1 MAFNF
6 GGFMAGVADAAVSRM
21 EKVEEEKIRIAREK
35 RDEERQMRSIGT
47 RQRMAREE
55 ERRKKQALLDESAG
69 MLAML
74 GYTED
79 NINAILSKGTAASE
93 FAITAGQ
100 TAMTK
105 GVDPNSI
112 WNFSTNE
119 AGETDQK
126 KVEETIDIAQPSKV
140 GDITATSSVAPSLP
154 TRDTGSGIINLDA
167 YRDLFAE
174 PEKVESSF
182 SARLAVI
189 SQQLARDPDR
199 KNAAELRAEQ
209 EKLLNDLRTMKEAE
223 REDKGN
229 NTPSFRPED
238 IRLMEKEVRNAEYR
252 QFGFK
257 LNMNDEIE
265 NMDDGNIHLSYIAGI
280 NIARTLNGRNQGIN
294 DDRLGI
300 VINQVRD
307 DAINNLTQ
315 YGYQAMY
322 NESEKFMIETDF
334 NTFQQKYEARQY
346 SVGDVVKFE
355 NSLFV
360 YTNAVDHLT
369 GMRFVKIADNLGM

>member
-1 MAFNF
+1 MGFNF

-21 EKVEEEKIRIAREK
+21 EKVEEEKIRIAREE
-35 RDEERQMRSIGT
+35 REEERQLRSIGT

-79 NINAILSKGTAASE
+79 NINAILSKGTAATE
-93 FAITAGQ
+93 FAITAG
-100 TAMTK
+100 TESMKK
-105 GVDPNSI
+105 GIDSNTI
-112 WNFSTNE
+112 FNLGTNE
-119 AGETDQK
+119 AGETNKD
-126 KVEETIDIAQPSKV
+126 VINETIDIAKPSKV
-140 GDITATSSVAPSLP
+140 GDITATSSAAPELP
-154 TRDTGSGIINLDA
+154 RDTGSGVINLDVFQNV
-167 YRDLFAE
+167 FAE
-174 PEKVESSF
+174 PEKIESSF

-189 SQQLARDPDR
+189 SQKLARNPNRED
-199 KNAAELRAEQ
+199 AAALKSEQ
-209 EKLLNDLRTMKEAE
+209 TKILEDLRIMKETE
-223 REDKGN
+223 RENKGT

-238 IRLMEKEVRNAEYR
+238 IRLMEKEIRNAEYR
-252 QFGFK
+252 NFGFK
-257 LNMNDEIE
+257 LNMYDDIE

-280 NIARTLNGRNQGIN
+280 NIARTLDGRNKGIN
-294 DDRLGI
+294 DDRLNI
-300 VINQVRD
+300 VVNQVRD

-315 YGYQAMY
+315 YGYQIMY
-322 NESEKFMIETDF
+322 NESPKFITETDYD
-334 NTFQQKYEARQY
+334 TFEQKYESRQY

-369 GMRFVKIADNLGM
+369 GMRFVKIADNLGT

>member
-21 EKVEEEKIRIAREK
+21 EKVENEKIRIAREK

-79 NINAILSKGTAASE
+79 NINAILAKGTAATE
-93 FAITAGQ
+93 FAITAG
-100 TAMTK
+100 TESMKK
-105 GVDPNSI
+105 GIDSNTI
-112 WNFSTNE
+112 FNLGTNE
-119 AGETDQK
+119 AGETNKD
-126 KVEETIDIAQPSKV
+126 VINETIDIAKPSRV
-140 GDITATSSVAPSLP
+140 GDITATSTAVPELP
-154 TRDTGSGIINLDA
+154 RDTGSGVINLDVFQNV
-167 YRDLFAE
+167 FAE
-174 PEKVESSF
+174 PEKIESSF

-189 SQQLARDPDR
+189 SQKLARNPNR
-199 KNAAELRAEQ
+199 KDAAALKSEQ
-209 EKLLNDLRTMKEAE
+209 TKILEDLRTMKEAE
-223 REDKGN
+223 REKKGN